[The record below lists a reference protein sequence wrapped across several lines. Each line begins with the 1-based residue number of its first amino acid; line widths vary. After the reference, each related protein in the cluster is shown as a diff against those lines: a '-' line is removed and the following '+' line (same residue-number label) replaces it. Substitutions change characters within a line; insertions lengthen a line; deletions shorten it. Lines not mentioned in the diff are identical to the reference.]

1 MTPSQAIL
9 AAAQQEWEVRDSL
22 DRSIKIRKLTA
33 LDTLR
38 LFKAAGPTLA
48 QNEPWISVASLAMSV
63 VEIDTIP
70 VPPPA
75 SESQIEAMVARLGDE
90 GLSAISDF
98 LDANTE
104 RATSD
109 RLDNLGNSPGTLI

>member
-1 MTPSQAIL
+1 MTPSQTIL
-9 AAAQQEWEVRDSL
+9 AAAQQEWDVQDSVG
-22 DRSIKIRKLTA
+22 RTIRIRNLTA

-63 VEIDTIP
+63 VEVDSIP
-70 VPPPA
+70 VPPPV
-75 SESQIEAMVARLGDE
+75 SESQIEAIVARLGDA

-104 RATSD
+104 RATSE
-109 RLDNLGNSPGTLI
+109 RLATLGNLPGTLT